1 VGSREK
7 TTINEP
13 MTLSLSNLLNHRKFD
28 ITWQMLVWQW
38 MRGVQWGPLW
48 YWILLKL
55 LNQPSNGLPRG
66 CSILSFLLSCF
77 SSEGFAKL
85 LSTQVYILNLLY
97 VLKSDLFWSSG
108 YPSITLYEVISTSV
122 FLICWCLN

>member
-1 VGSREK
+1 MGSREK

-38 MRGVQWGPLW
+38 MRGVQWGALW

-55 LNQPSNGLPRG
+55 LNQPLNGLPRG

-108 YPSITLYEVISTSV
+108 YPSITLHEVISTSV

>member
-1 VGSREK
+1 MGSREK

-38 MRGVQWGPLW
+38 MRGVQWGALW

-85 LSTQVYILNLLY
+85 LSMQVYILNLLY

-108 YPSITLYEVISTSV
+108 YPSITPHEVISTSV